1 MKNELFENIGNF
13 FKTKI
18 NKNNDLIY
26 FSQEIE
32 KNDTSQNNESNID
45 LSKEACIDSNKV
57 FINEDNVNNIDEN
70 VRLINIS
77 DIVIDPVF
85 SKEFDIDENV
95 LNRIK
100 LSMEK
105 NGYDLSQPIVVW
117 EHEGKTILVEGHTR
131 VRAVRELNKKTLYAI
146 NKPFKNREEAYMYVK
161 NRQIDRRN
169 LKDKDLF
176 KYLMNQ
182 ENESNPDE
190 KGRLDEVQAKK
201 LNISTSKV
209 THAKYVMKYAS
220 DEDKELIDKGEKTF
234 NKVYQEIKEKKKDNE
249 VKIESKINEYNNDK
263 STHKKEDKTHNK
275 MIIKKITLEQI
286 ISLLVSNNEISAL
299 KLIKDNYGDK
309 LPKELFEIN
318 NLSINKDLNKD
329 EKC

>member
-1 MKNELFENIGNF
+1 MRNEIFESISKII
-13 FKTKI
+13 KTKI
-18 NKNNDLIY
+18 NKNNDLIEV
-26 FSQEIE
+26 SQKVE
-32 KNDTSQNNESNID
+32 KNDKSQNNESNID
-45 LSKEACIDSNKV
+45 LSKETCIDSNKV
-57 FINEDNVNNIDEN
+57 FNNEDNVNKIDEN

-85 SKEFDIDENV
+85 SKEFDIEDSV

-100 LSMEK
+100 LSIQK
-105 NGYDLSQPIVVW
+105 DGYDISQPIVVW
-117 EHEGKTILVEGHTR
+117 EHEGKVILVEGHTR
-131 VRAVRELNKKTLYAI
+131 LRSVKELNRKAIYAV

-182 ENESNPDE
+182 KNESNPDE

-220 DEDKELIDKGEKTF
+220 DEDKELINKGKKTL
-234 NKVYQEIKEKKKDNE
+234 NKVYQEIKEKRKDNE
-249 VKIESKINEYNNDK
+249 EKIESKTNENNYDE
-263 STHKKEDKTHNK
+263 SIHKNEDKTFK
-275 MIIKKITLEQI
+275 KRIIKKITLEQV

-299 KLIKDNYGDK
+299 NLIKDNYGDK
-309 LPKELFEIN
+309 LPRELFEKN
-318 NLSINKDLNKD
+318 NMSINKN